1 MSFEKKQPFFYIF
14 VRFRVFE
21 IGHLGVVIRQILSV
35 DYLSQWEGRRARLQQ
50 GQIPKDVVFKYHGVS
65 DNKST
70 RKLGGKEMYSRLGS
84 HIYIVNYSQQ
94 LHSIAIV

>member
-35 DYLSQWEGRRARLQQ
+35 DYLSQ
-50 GQIPKDVVFKYHGVS
+50 
-65 DNKST
+65 
-70 RKLGGKEMYSRLGS
+70 
-84 HIYIVNYSQQ
+84 
-94 LHSIAIV
+94 